1 MNNKIKEKRRKK
13 KKNLKLN
20 LKNVKGFFCILLFIN
35 I

>member
-1 MNNKIKEKRRKK
+1 MKKKRKK

-20 LKNVKGFFCILLFIN
+20 LKNVKNGFFCILLFIN